1 MPRPRRESS
10 VSAEEAI
17 RAALDRGEHPQET
30 TDQGGRQLTQRPF
43 SIGDTPSPKPKSPA
57 TQKQVLVYHQRNARC
72 QLPDGSM
79 LQPHAKRFIS
89 AEDANAPW
97 LREHLL
103 FLDAGNEQPD

>member
-1 MPRPRRESS
+1 MPRARRS
-10 VSAEEAI
+10 VSAEDAI
-17 RAALDRGEHPQET
+17 RAALERGEAPQET
-30 TDQGGRQLTQRPF
+30 VDQGGHQLTQRPF
-43 SIGDTPSPKPKSPA
+43 SIGETSSPKPKAPT

-89 AEDANAPW
+89 VEDANAPW